1 MDEVTLYNLLAR
13 NNKADKDLDLRE
25 RYILLLQLLVEKK
38 VIKKREMN
46 KLIKGF
52 IQKEVK

>member
-52 IQKEVK
+52 IQKEVN

>member
-38 VIKKREMN
+38 VLNKREMN